1 MESTPAARAQAADRA
16 AGNGAIPESHAPA
29 ELPFEH
35 PDLAALGGHIGPAP
49 EDFVVDEQPLYAPSG
64 QGDHWYVRLAK
75 RERNTLD
82 LRKAVAEASGAPE
95 REIGYAG
102 LKDKHAVTTQWLS
115 VPVTRTT
122 PPSEWRLPEVYQVL
136 DVTRHGNKLRIGHLA
151 GNRFRIRLV
160 GLSENAREAAP
171 ALCQRVSESG
181 IGNYFGAQRFGLG
194 QRNLQTALQL
204 LARRRLG
211 PRAGQ
216 RGKFL
221 ASVIQSELFNRYLM
235 SRSELGRE
243 RLLAGDVVR
252 LEGSRALFLVEDP
265 EREAPRLAARSIHL
279 TGPLVG
285 PKMRV
290 SSGRPLELE
299 QAAQASLGLD
309 EGALR
314 ELGRSA
320 PGTRRDLVLRPD
332 GLTWQSLDAGAGEG
346 ENAGAESSGLVVE
359 FGLPAGAYASL
370 VIRALTR
377 QDPWLGAEHEA
388 GDSTREEP
396 SSEQATHEQAGHE
409 L

>member
-1 MESTPAARAQAADRA
+1 M
-16 AGNGAIPESHAPA
+16 
-29 ELPFEH
+29 EH
-35 PDLAALGGHIGPAP
+35 PELAALGGHIGPSP
-49 EDFVVDEQPLYAPSG
+49 EDFIVDEQPLYAPSG

-82 LRKAVAEASGAPE
+82 LRKVLAEASGAPD

-102 LKDKHAVTTQWLS
+102 LKDKHAVTSQWFS

-122 PPSEWRLPEVYQVL
+122 PPSEWHLPEPYQL
-136 DVTRHGNKLRIGHLA
+136 LEVTRHSNKLRIGHLA

-160 GLSENAREAAP
+160 NLSPGAREAAP
-171 ALCQRVSESG
+171 VLCQRVSELG
-181 IGNYFGAQRFGLG
+181 IGNYYGAQRFGLG

-204 LARRRLG
+204 LSRRRLG

-221 ASVIQSELFNRYLM
+221 ASVIQSEIFNRYLI
-235 SRSELGRE
+235 SRSELDRE

-265 EREAPRLAARSIHL
+265 EREAPRLAARGIHL

-285 PKMRV
+285 PKMRE
-290 SSGRPLELE
+290 SSGQPLELE
-299 QAAQASLGLD
+299 RAALASLGLD
-309 EGALR
+309 ETALR

-320 PGTRRDLVLRPD
+320 PGTRRDLVLRPE
-332 GLTWQSLDAGAGEG
+332 GLTWRFLDPAGGE
-346 ENAGAESSGLVVE
+346 ESTPAEGTSLVVE
-359 FGLPAGAYASL
+359 FTLPAGAYASL
-370 VIRALTR
+370 VIGALTR
-377 QDPWLGAEHEA
+377 QDPWLGAARE
-388 GDSTREEP
+388 GDERDDSSREEP
-396 SSEQATHEQAGHE
+396 SGESAGHDRAGQE